1 MSSQS
6 KCEVSTYDDGDFIR
20 VAIVVPDDGVSF
32 DLVDINGTRIAEIN
46 AFVYYQK
53 SDDYDA
59 MEVDHVIID
68 VIDKDDLFGN
78 NNAITFQTGRRNFN
92 MSGKVVS
99 ADFRKA

>member
-6 KCEVSTYDDGDFIR
+6 KCEVATYDDGDFIR
-20 VAIVVPDDGVSF
+20 VAIVVSDDGVSF
-32 DLVDINGTRIAEIN
+32 DLVDESGVRIAEIN

-53 SDDYDA
+53 ADLSDA

-78 NNAITFQTGRRNFN
+78 NNALTFTSGRKNFN
-92 MSGKVVS
+92 ASGKVVS
-99 ADFRKA
+99 ADFRKE